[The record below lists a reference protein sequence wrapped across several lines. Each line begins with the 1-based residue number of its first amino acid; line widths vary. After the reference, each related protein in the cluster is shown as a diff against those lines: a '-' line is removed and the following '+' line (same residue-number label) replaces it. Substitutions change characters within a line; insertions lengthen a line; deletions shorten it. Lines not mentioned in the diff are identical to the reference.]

1 MRCGVYAYQTGDAK
15 TFAHRAASTSVRC
28 LCVIALALGVSVLGA
43 EAKKKSNPVEQ
54 PILDPDNGEPLTL
67 VVSLKDQKMDV
78 YRGITLVTTTKV
90 STGTSGYPTQAGIFS
105 ILEKQ
110 RYHHSNMYSA
120 APMPWMQRLT
130 RSGTALHGGVVPGY
144 PASHGCI
151 RLPFSFAPKL
161 FEITT
166 GGENV
171 VVAHDPTR
179 PRFVEHSALFQP
191 MSSSSDAS
199 SAAQNSSNETF
210 EDRRIDPSNP
220 APPRGRTE
228 IVNQSDGSLVS
239 VLNAGS
245 SAPLRILV
253 TRETGRD
260 RIIAVQY
267 VLSSMGYLTRQNFSG
282 RLGTETVAAIKA
294 FQKAN

>member
-1 MRCGVYAYQTGDAK
+1 MGCGVFEYERGDAGK
-15 TFAHRAASTSVRC
+15 FAHEAVLASVRV
-28 LCVIALALGVSVLGA
+28 LCVIVLALGVSIVGA
-43 EAKKKSNPVEQ
+43 EAKKKSNPLEK
-54 PILDPDNGEPLTL
+54 PILDPANGEPLSL
-67 VVSLKDQKMDV
+67 VVSLKDQKMEV
-78 YRGITLVTTTKV
+78 YRGITLITTTKV
-90 STGTSGYPTQAGIFS
+90 STGTPRYPTNAGVFS

-171 VVAHDPTR
+171 VVAYDPTK

-191 MSSSSDAS
+191 ISPAS
-199 SAAQNSSNETF
+199 ENSNEQNGPDATS
-210 EDRRIDPSNP
+210 EDERNDVSNP
-220 APPRGRTE
+220 RNNEARTE
-228 IVNQSDGSLVS
+228 TVIPSDDSRGGIVD
-239 VLNAGS
+239 AGS

-253 TRETGRD
+253 TR
-260 RIIAVQY
+260 
-267 VLSSMGYLTRQNFSG
+267 
-282 RLGTETVAAIKA
+282 
-294 FQKAN
+294 